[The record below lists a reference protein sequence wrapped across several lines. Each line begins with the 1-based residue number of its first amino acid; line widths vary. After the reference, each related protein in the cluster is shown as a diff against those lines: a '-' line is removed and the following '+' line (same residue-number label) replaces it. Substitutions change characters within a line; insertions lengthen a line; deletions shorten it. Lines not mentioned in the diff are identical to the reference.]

1 MTYTSE
7 GNGVAEGGGEEQA
20 ADTRSG
26 TPDVFISYA
35 SPDSSVA
42 DAACAAMERE
52 GLSCWIAPRD
62 VVPGESYASAIVHA
76 IDATKV
82 IVLVLSEN
90 AATSQHVLKE
100 VERASSKRHPVIAFR
115 IDLAP
120 MPADLE
126 YFLNTSQWL
135 DASALGVERALPK
148 LVDAVRRVV
157 VPPAVNP
164 PVPSGTS
171 AVKARAASPELRR
184 NRFLFTAA
192 FAAVMVALAWLL
204 ADKFWIS
211 KHLPTSQS
219 VMSAAQET
227 TSRANMAP
235 AGATPATPAPAAF
248 APPPHSIAV
257 LPFVNM
263 SGDKEQDYF
272 SDGLTE
278 ELLNSLARIN
288 ELQVAA
294 RTSAF
299 SFKGKDTDIGTIAR
313 KLNVG
318 AVLEGSVRRSAH
330 TVRITAQLINA
341 VTGFHV
347 WSQTYDRDLGDVLKL
362 QTDIANAVASAL
374 KVTLLG
380 DEAAKIEIGGTRNP
394 PAFDAYLR
402 GSKAYATGHDAKDYQ
417 TAIAAFAEATRLD
430 PDYALAFADRSLA
443 LSAYAGDYAIGPAIR
458 ESFEQAQT
466 DARKATMLAP
476 SLAEA
481 HLALAQ
487 FLSNGSLD
495 SARANAEYD
504 RAAAL
509 APGDARVLRAYGHFA
524 ALMGRFDAGIASA
537 RRGVSLDPLNH
548 VAYNGLGVTLLFA
561 RRYNEAIAAFRESL
575 TLDPDDPE
583 AHASR
588 GLADYALGTLQDAR
602 ASCEIKPDY
611 WTSQLCLA
619 VTYDKLGRHGDAETV
634 LVKMQASN
642 GDDAAYQYA
651 EIYAQWGNAA
661 KALEW
666 LGTAMRVR
674 DPGLIQLKT
683 DSLLDPLRQESRF
696 QAIERALK
704 FPT

>member
-1 MTYTSE
+1 MSGETPESGEGQPPTS
-7 GNGVAEGGGEEQA
+7 G
-20 ADTRSG
+20 ADTR
-26 TPDVFISYA
+26 TPHTSDHVHGLPFKIPFLEQLKRRNVGRVAILYVAVCYLILESFSTFVHVLALPEWTGRTVAVLMVLGFPAALIFAWVFEMT
-35 SPDSSVA
+35 P
-42 DAACAAMERE
+42 E
-52 GLSCWIAPRD
+52 GLKPTAEVDSRRSIRKLTGRRLD
-62 VVPGESYASAIVHA
+62 LAI
-76 IDATKV
+76 I
-82 IVLVLSEN
+82 IVLVL
-90 AATSQHVLKE
+90 
-100 VERASSKRHPVIAFR
+100 
-115 IDLAP
+115 
-120 MPADLE
+120 
-126 YFLNTSQWL
+126 
-135 DASALGVERALPK
+135 ALGY
-148 LVDAVRRVV
+148 
-157 VPPAVNP
+157 
-164 PVPSGTS
+164 
-171 AVKARAASPELRR
+171 
-184 NRFLFTAA
+184 
-192 FAAVMVALAWLL
+192 FA
-204 ADKFWIS
+204 ADKFWLS

-227 TSRANMAP
+227 TSRANVAP
-235 AGATPATPAPAAF
+235 AGATPATPASAAF

-263 SGDKEQDYF
+263 SGDKEQEYF

-318 AVLEGSVRRSAH
+318 TVLEGSVRRSAH

-430 PDYALAFADRSLA
+430 PDYALAFAGRSLA
-443 LSAYAGDYAIGPAIR
+443 LHAYVVEYATGPAIR
-458 ESFEQAQT
+458 ESLEQEQT
-466 DARKATMLAP
+466 DARKAIMLAP
-476 SLAEA
+476 SLADA

-495 SARANAEYD
+495 FARANAEYE

-524 ALMGRFDAGIASA
+524 VWMGRFDAGIASA
-537 RRGVSLDPLNH
+537 RRAVSLDPLNH
-548 VAYNGLGVTLLFA
+548 VTYLQLGYTLQFA
-561 RRYNEAIAAFRESL
+561 RRYNEAIAAYRESL
-575 TLDPDDPE
+575 TLDPDDPA

-588 GLADYALGTLQDAR
+588 GLAYYALGTLQNAR
-602 ASCEIKPDY
+602 ASCEFKPDY
-611 WTSQLCLA
+611 WNSQLCLA
-619 VTYDKLGRHGDAETV
+619 VTYDKLGRHVDAETV

-651 EIYAQWGNAA
+651 EIYAQWGNPA

-674 DPGLIQLKT
+674 DPGLVQLKT
-683 DSLLDPLRQESRF
+683 DSLLDPLRNEPSF
-696 QAIERALK
+696 QAIEWRLK